1 MYRLLAVDDEPYI
14 VDWICEIAE
23 VELGIELEIYRAYS
37 VQEALNWLN
46 RARIDIMI
54 TDIKMPDES
63 GISLVQKVTRN
74 WPKCKIIMLT
84 AYAEFDYAYAAVESN
99 VIAYILKTEDDT
111 RILEAIRKAV
121 RELDKEL
128 KDLHLPSNTNDTLPN
143 YLLPIQN
150 DIAIRILKGV
160 ITQKEEII
168 SQLESV
174 GIHIDAEAPFIL
186 VMSKIDGIP
195 EKANKIAR
203 YNYRYTIK
211 KIIEH
216 YFTQYFHCSQIE
228 YSDVIMVSLL
238 QPKKGQNDEGDLSK
252 DTSLK
257 ADEYYI
263 TYTKETLELVLQSC
277 KENTG
282 LDLSFIVSNTLLE
295 VTQLRNEYQ
304 HMKKILLYCMP
315 DGKGVIIGDTHLNEQ
330 KGISHLSLNLVQ
342 FINQYVQ
349 THIAEDVS
357 LIKLSEVTGYNPSYL
372 SRLYKEVANENLSAY
387 INRVRFDKAKNLL
400 INSDLNLN
408 EIAAEVGLNSRTYFN
423 RFIKNITGMSPQEY
437 RTHLS

>member
-1 MYRLLAVDDEPYI
+1 
-14 VDWICEIAE
+14 
-23 VELGIELEIYRAYS
+23 
-37 VQEALNWLN
+37 
-46 RARIDIMI
+46 
-54 TDIKMPDES
+54 
-63 GISLVQKVTRN
+63 
-74 WPKCKIIMLT
+74 
-84 AYAEFDYAYAAVESN
+84 
-99 VIAYILKTEDDT
+99 
-111 RILEAIRKAV
+111 
-121 RELDKEL
+121 
-128 KDLHLPSNTNDTLPN
+128 
-143 YLLPIQN
+143 
-150 DIAIRILKGV
+150 
-160 ITQKEEII
+160 
-168 SQLESV
+168 
-174 GIHIDAEAPFIL
+174 
-186 VMSKIDGIP
+186 
-195 EKANKIAR
+195 
-203 YNYRYTIK
+203 
-211 KIIEH
+211 
-216 YFTQYFHCSQIE
+216 
-228 YSDVIMVSLL
+228 L

-277 KENTG
+277 KDNTG

-437 RTHLS
+437 RTHLT